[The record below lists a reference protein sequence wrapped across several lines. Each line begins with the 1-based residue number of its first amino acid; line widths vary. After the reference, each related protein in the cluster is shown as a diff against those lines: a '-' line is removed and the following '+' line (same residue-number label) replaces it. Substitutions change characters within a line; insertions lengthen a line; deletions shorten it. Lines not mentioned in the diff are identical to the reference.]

1 MEKVSRRIS
10 MDVMERISM
19 LDERY
24 LEILR
29 RALAEEEKHAN
40 DEHYLGWEWYEVQA
54 PPAMIDKL
62 MMHDLVTVNFKSNS
76 STNYLLSNREAV
88 KKALESMGVM

>member
-1 MEKVSRRIS
+1 MEEIP
-10 MDVMERISM
+10 M

-29 RALAEEEKHAN
+29 RGLAEEEKHAN
-40 DEHYLGWEWYEVQA
+40 DKGYLGWAWYEVHA
-54 PPAMIDKL
+54 KPAEINKL
-62 MMHDLVTVNFKSNS
+62 VTEGLVTVNFKSNS